1 MGASNNQNFLVSVA
15 HHHLLVHNHWKRSSI
30 GVMVD
35 EKKIVLLTDFIEQKV
50 RKEKELEFYTSQLE
64 ELQKKMFFLRKEIQ
78 LTNYIIEIVENE
90 KVIDIR
96 EYLEDKR
103 DRDS

>member
-1 MGASNNQNFLVSVA
+1 
-15 HHHLLVHNHWKRSSI
+15 
-30 GVMVD
+30 MVD
-35 EKKIVLLTDFIEQKV
+35 DRKIVLLTDFIEQKV
-50 RKEKELEFYTSQLE
+50 RKEKELEFYSLQLE

-78 LTNYIIEIVENE
+78 LTTYIIEIVEKE
-90 KVIDIR
+90 KVVDIR

>member
-1 MGASNNQNFLVSVA
+1 
-15 HHHLLVHNHWKRSSI
+15 
-30 GVMVD
+30 MVD
-35 EKKIVLLTDFIEQKV
+35 DRKIVLLTDFIEQKV

-103 DRDS
+103 DRDSW

>member
-1 MGASNNQNFLVSVA
+1 
-15 HHHLLVHNHWKRSSI
+15 
-30 GVMVD
+30 MVD

-90 KVIDIR
+90 KVLDIS

-103 DRDS
+103 DRDSL

>member
-1 MGASNNQNFLVSVA
+1 
-15 HHHLLVHNHWKRSSI
+15 
-30 GVMVD
+30 MVD
-35 EKKIVLLTDFIEQKV
+35 DRKIVLLTDFIEQKV

>member
-1 MGASNNQNFLVSVA
+1 
-15 HHHLLVHNHWKRSSI
+15 
-30 GVMVD
+30 MVD

-50 RKEKELEFYTSQLE
+50 RKEKELEYYTKQLE

-90 KVIDIR
+90 KVLDIR

>member
-1 MGASNNQNFLVSVA
+1 
-15 HHHLLVHNHWKRSSI
+15 
-30 GVMVD
+30 MVD
-35 EKKIVLLTDFIEQKV
+35 DRKIVLLTDFIEQKV
-50 RKEKELEFYTSQLE
+50 RKEKELEYYTKQLE

-78 LTNYIIEIVENE
+78 LTNYIIEIVEQE

-103 DRDS
+103 DRDSW

>member
-1 MGASNNQNFLVSVA
+1 
-15 HHHLLVHNHWKRSSI
+15 
-30 GVMVD
+30 MVD

-50 RKEKELEFYTSQLE
+50 RKEKELEYYTKQLE

-103 DRDS
+103 DRDN

>member
-1 MGASNNQNFLVSVA
+1 
-15 HHHLLVHNHWKRSSI
+15 
-30 GVMVD
+30 MVD
-35 EKKIVLLTDFIEQKV
+35 DRKIVLLTDFIEQKV
-50 RKEKELEFYTSQLE
+50 RKEKELEYYTKQLE

-90 KVIDIR
+90 NVIDIR

-103 DRDS
+103 DRDSW

>member
-1 MGASNNQNFLVSVA
+1 
-15 HHHLLVHNHWKRSSI
+15 
-30 GVMVD
+30 MVD

-90 KVIDIR
+90 KVLDIR
-96 EYLEDKR
+96 EYLEDIR

>member
-1 MGASNNQNFLVSVA
+1 
-15 HHHLLVHNHWKRSSI
+15 
-30 GVMVD
+30 MVD
-35 EKKIVLLTDFIEQKV
+35 ERKIVLLTDFIEQKV
-50 RKEKELEFYTSQLE
+50 RKEKELEFYTKQLE
-64 ELQKKMFFLRKEIQ
+64 ELERKMFFLRKEIQ

-90 KVIDIR
+90 KVLDIR

>member
-1 MGASNNQNFLVSVA
+1 
-15 HHHLLVHNHWKRSSI
+15 
-30 GVMVD
+30 MVD
-35 EKKIVLLTDFIEQKV
+35 DRKIVLLTDFIEQKV
-50 RKEKELEFYTSQLE
+50 RKEKELEYYTSQLE

-103 DRDS
+103 DRDSW

>member
-1 MGASNNQNFLVSVA
+1 
-15 HHHLLVHNHWKRSSI
+15 
-30 GVMVD
+30 MVD

-50 RKEKELEFYTSQLE
+50 RKEKELEYYTKQLE

-103 DRDS
+103 DRDSW